1 MLKAKMDCMLR
12 KQEGKPDEL
21 IYKVPA
27 PGWSTAMMSSADR
40 TNRRILI
47 VDDTASIH
55 EDFRKILAH
64 ADAPGDSLSDA
75 EAALFGT
82 PVSASLEHFFLDS
95 AFQGREALDKVQ
107 AALDHDAPYAMAFI
121 DMRMPP
127 GWDGLETIE
136 RLWQVDPKLQI
147 ALCTA
152 YSDYSW
158 EDITERLQLGDRLL
172 ILKKPFDA
180 IEIRQMASA
189 LTVKWQMTEDAALKM
204 DQLEQAVE
212 ERTREL
218 ADANIIV
225 QNSPTILYRLR
236 GEPSFT
242 LMYISHN
249 ITKFGHLAAQLV
261 ASPDW
266 AQTLIHPADQ
276 AKVRSAMLRILD
288 RDVAGASIEFR
299 MRTGDGAFRW
309 VENRYIPVR
318 NDQGQLVEVEGII
331 LDITER
337 KLAEEKMA
345 LMARTDSLTGLANRA
360 TLIERLHQAFA
371 AARRGAA
378 PFAMFYLD
386 LDHFKRINDTLGHPI
401 GDLLLQE
408 VSRRIKACTRE
419 NDVVARLGGDEF
431 AILQLDVDEATHCA
445 ALATKI
451 RDTLVLPYSLEGNE
465 VRISVSIGISLYSPQ
480 TLSAESLMAQSDMAL
495 YRSKDQ
501 GRNQF
506 HFHSEEINQ
515 EVTERVTLAN
525 DLKLALE
532 RDELHLHYLPEVD
545 LGTGKILGMAAQV
558 RWLHPQRGWLEAEDF
573 MPAAEKTGIV
583 IALGHW
589 LLDQACRQMRAW
601 RDQNVAPP
609 LIAIHLS
616 LVQLKTG
623 PELIY
628 DVLRTTARWDLCPWD
643 LRFDVTEGTLA
654 QTKWTHNDI
663 LPRLCE
669 LGVKIAID
677 DFGTEYSSFDYLKT
691 YRVNHLKLAQR
702 FLDSASSD
710 PDNAMT
716 LRAILNFAREVGIGV
731 TAEGVET
738 QEQRTTLISNG
749 TPLGHSPGM
758 AVDSDQAGELLKARS
773 AAVDGSPWSADPTSE
788 NLR

>member
-1 MLKAKMDCMLR
+1 
-12 KQEGKPDEL
+12 
-21 IYKVPA
+21 
-27 PGWSTAMMSSADR
+27 
-40 TNRRILI
+40 
-47 VDDTASIH
+47 
-55 EDFRKILAH
+55 
-64 ADAPGDSLSDA
+64 
-75 EAALFGT
+75 
-82 PVSASLEHFFLDS
+82 
-95 AFQGREALDKVQ
+95 
-107 AALDHDAPYAMAFI
+107 
-121 DMRMPP
+121 
-127 GWDGLETIE
+127 
-136 RLWQVDPKLQI
+136 
-147 ALCTA
+147 
-152 YSDYSW
+152 
-158 EDITERLQLGDRLL
+158 
-172 ILKKPFDA
+172 
-180 IEIRQMASA
+180 
-189 LTVKWQMTEDAALKM
+189 
-204 DQLEQAVE
+204 
-212 ERTREL
+212 
-218 ADANIIV
+218 
-225 QNSPTILYRLR
+225 
-236 GEPSFT
+236 
-242 LMYISHN
+242 
-249 ITKFGHLAAQLV
+249 
-261 ASPDW
+261 
-266 AQTLIHPADQ
+266 
-276 AKVRSAMLRILD
+276 
-288 RDVAGASIEFR
+288 
-299 MRTGDGAFRW
+299 
-309 VENRYIPVR
+309 
-318 NDQGQLVEVEGII
+318 
-331 LDITER
+331 
-337 KLAEEKMA
+337 
-345 LMARTDSLTGLANRA
+345 MARTDSLTGLANRA

-371 AARRGAA
+371 AARRGAS

-408 VSRRIKACTRE
+408 VSRRIRACTRE

-431 AILQLDVDEATHCA
+431 AILQLNVDEATHCA

-480 TLSAESLMAQSDMAL
+480 TLSADSLMAQSDMAL

-506 HFHSEEINQ
+506 HFHSEEINR

-545 LGTGKILGMAAQV
+545 LGTGRILGMAAQV
-558 RWLHPQRGWLEAEDF
+558 RWLHPRRGWLEAEDF

-589 LLDQACRQMRAW
+589 LLDQACRQMSAW

-623 PELIY
+623 SELIY
-628 DVLRTTARWDLCPWD
+628 DVLRTTARWGLCPWD

-738 QEQRTTLISNG
+738 QEQRTTLISSG
-749 TPLGHSPGM
+749 TPLGHSLGT

-773 AAVDGSPWSADPTSE
+773 AAVDGSAWSADPTSE
-788 NLR
+788 NFR

>member
-1 MLKAKMDCMLR
+1 
-12 KQEGKPDEL
+12 
-21 IYKVPA
+21 
-27 PGWSTAMMSSADR
+27 MMVSADR

-55 EDFRKILAH
+55 EDFRKILACT
-64 ADAPGDSLSDA
+64 DAPGDSLSDA

-158 EDITERLQLGDRLL
+158 EDIAERLQLGDRLL

-189 LTVKWQMTEDAALKM
+189 LTVKWQMTEDAELKM

-249 ITKFGHLAAQLV
+249 ITKFGHVAAQLV
-261 ASPDW
+261 ASADW
-266 AQTLIHPADQ
+266 AQTLIHPDDQ
-276 AKVRSAMLRILD
+276 AKVKNAMLRILD

-337 KLAEEKMA
+337 RLAEEKMA

-408 VSRRIKACTRE
+408 VARRIKACTRE

-451 RDTLVLPYSLEGNE
+451 RDTLLLPYSLEGNE

-480 TLSAESLMAQSDMAL
+480 TLSADSLMAQSDMAL
-495 YRSKDQ
+495 YRSKDK

-545 LGTGKILGMAAQV
+545 LGTGRILGMATQV
-558 RWLHPQRGWLEAEDF
+558 RWLHPLRGWLEAEDF

-738 QEQRTTLISNG
+738 QEQRTTLISSG
-749 TPLGHSPGM
+749 TSLGHSLGA

-773 AAVDGSPWSADPTSE
+773 AAVDGGSRSADPTSE
-788 NLR
+788 NFR

>member
-1 MLKAKMDCMLR
+1 MLKAKMDCMFR

-27 PGWSTAMMSSADR
+27 PSWITPMMVSADR

-55 EDFRKILAH
+55 EDFRKILACT
-64 ADAPGDSLSDA
+64 DAPGDSLSDA

-158 EDITERLQLGDRLL
+158 EDIAERLQLGDRLL

-189 LTVKWQMTEDAALKM
+189 LTVKWQMTEDAELKM

-249 ITKFGHLAAQLV
+249 ITKFGHVAAQLV
-261 ASPDW
+261 ASADW
-266 AQTLIHPADQ
+266 AQTLIHPDDQ
-276 AKVRSAMLRILD
+276 AKVKNAMLRILD

-345 LMARTDSLTGLANRA
+345 LMARTDSLTGMANRA

-445 ALATKI
+445 ALATKV
-451 RDTLVLPYSLEGNE
+451 RDTLLLPYSLEGNE

-480 TLSAESLMAQSDMAL
+480 TLSADSLMAQSDMAL
-495 YRSKDQ
+495 YRSKDK

-525 DLKLALE
+525 DLKRALE

-545 LGTGKILGMAAQV
+545 LGTGRILGMATQV
-558 RWLHPQRGWLEAEDF
+558 RWLHPLRGWLEAEDF

-738 QEQRTTLISNG
+738 QEQRTTLISSG
-749 TPLGHSPGM
+749 TPLGHSLGA

-773 AAVDGSPWSADPTSE
+773 AAMDGGSRSADPTSE
-788 NLR
+788 NFR

>member
-27 PGWSTAMMSSADR
+27 PGWSTAMMASADR

-55 EDFRKILAH
+55 EDFRKILAYT
-64 ADAPGDSLSDA
+64 DAPGDSLSDA

-82 PVSASLEHFFLDS
+82 PVSTSLEHFFLDS

-158 EDITERLQLGDRLL
+158 EDISERLQLGDRLL

-249 ITKFGHLAAQLV
+249 ITKFGHVAARLV
-261 ASPDW
+261 ASADW
-266 AQTLIHPADQ
+266 AQTLIHPGDQ

-371 AARRGAA
+371 SARRGAA

-480 TLSAESLMAQSDMAL
+480 TLSADSLMAQSDMAL
-495 YRSKDQ
+495 YRSKDK

-749 TPLGHSPGM
+749 TPLGHSLGT

-773 AAVDGSPWSADPTSE
+773 AAVDGSAWSADPTSE
-788 NLR
+788 DFR

>member
-1 MLKAKMDCMLR
+1 
-12 KQEGKPDEL
+12 
-21 IYKVPA
+21 
-27 PGWSTAMMSSADR
+27 MMASADR

-55 EDFRKILAH
+55 EDFRKILAYT
-64 ADAPGDSLSDA
+64 DAPGDSLSDA

-82 PVSASLEHFFLDS
+82 PVSTSLEHFFLDS

-158 EDITERLQLGDRLL
+158 EDISERLQLGDRLL

-249 ITKFGHLAAQLV
+249 ITKFGHVAARLV
-261 ASPDW
+261 ASADW
-266 AQTLIHPADQ
+266 AQTLIHPGDQ

-371 AARRGAA
+371 SARRGAA

-480 TLSAESLMAQSDMAL
+480 TLSADSLMAQSDMAL
-495 YRSKDQ
+495 YRSKDK

-749 TPLGHSPGM
+749 TPLGHSLGT

-773 AAVDGSPWSADPTSE
+773 AAVDGSAWSADPTSE
-788 NLR
+788 DFR

>member
-1 MLKAKMDCMLR
+1 MM
-12 KQEGKPDEL
+12 
-21 IYKVPA
+21 A
-27 PGWSTAMMSSADR
+27 PADR

-55 EDFRKILAH
+55 EDFRKILAYT
-64 ADAPGDSLSDA
+64 DAPGDSLSDA

-82 PVSASLEHFFLDS
+82 PVSTSLEHFFLDS

-158 EDITERLQLGDRLL
+158 EDIAERLQLGDRLL

-249 ITKFGHLAAQLV
+249 ITKFGHVAAQLV
-261 ASPDW
+261 ASADW
-266 AQTLIHPADQ
+266 AQTLIHPEDQ

-337 KLAEEKMA
+337 KLIEEKMA

-408 VSRRIKACTRE
+408 VARRIKACTRE

-480 TLSAESLMAQSDMAL
+480 TLSADSLMAQSDMAL

-506 HFHSEEINQ
+506 HFHSEEINR

-545 LGTGKILGMAAQV
+545 LGTGRILGMAAQV

-773 AAVDGSPWSADPTSE
+773 AAVDGSAWSADPTSE
-788 NLR
+788 NFR

>member
-1 MLKAKMDCMLR
+1 ML
-12 KQEGKPDEL
+12 
-21 IYKVPA
+21 
-27 PGWSTAMMSSADR
+27 STDR

-47 VDDTASIH
+47 VDDTAAIH
-55 EDFRKILAH
+55 EDFRKILA
-64 ADAPGDSLSDA
+64 PREKTEYSLSSV
-75 EAALFGT
+75 EATLFGT
-82 PVSASLEHFFLDS
+82 SVSSSLEYFVLDS
-95 AFQGREALDKVQ
+95 AFQGQEALDKVQ
-107 AALDHDAPYAMAFI
+107 AAQDRERPYAMAFI

-136 RLWQVDPKLQI
+136 RLWQIAPKLQI

-152 YSDYSW
+152 HSDYSW
-158 EDITERLQLGDRLL
+158 EDIAERLELSDRLL

-204 DQLEQAVE
+204 DQLEKAVE

-236 GEPSFT
+236 GEPSFA

-249 ITKFGHLAAQLV
+249 ITKFGHVAAQLV
-261 ASPDW
+261 ASADW
-266 AQTLIHPADQ
+266 ARTLIHPDDQ
-276 AKVRSAMLRILD
+276 SKVESAMLRALD
-288 RDVAGASIEFR
+288 RDIAGASIEFR
-299 MRTGDGAFRW
+299 MRTGDGTFRW
-309 VENRYIPVR
+309 VENRYVPVR

-337 KLAEEKMA
+337 RLAEEKIA
-345 LMARTDSLTGLANRA
+345 LLARTDGLTGLANRA

-401 GDLLLQE
+401 GDLLLLE
-408 VSRRIKACTRE
+408 VSRRISSCTRE

-431 AILQLDVDEATHCA
+431 AILQLEVGEATNCA
-445 ALATKI
+445 ALAVKI
-451 RDTLVLPYSLEGNE
+451 LDTLMLPFSLEGNE
-465 VRISVSIGISLYSPQ
+465 MRISVSIGISLYSPQ
-480 TLSAESLMAQSDMAL
+480 TLSANSLLAQSDMAL
-495 YRSKDQ
+495 YRSKDK

-506 HFHSEEINQ
+506 HFHNEEIDQ
-515 EVTERVTLAN
+515 EVTERVTLTN
-525 DLKLALE
+525 DLKQALE
-532 RDELHLHYLPEVD
+532 RNELHLHYLPEVD
-545 LGTGKILGMAAQV
+545 LGTGRILGMATQV
-558 RWLHPQRGWLEAEDF
+558 RWLHPQRGWLEAKDF
-573 MPAAEKTGIV
+573 VPAAEKTGIV
-583 IALGHW
+583 VALGRW
-589 LLDQACRQMRAW
+589 QLDQACRQMRAW
-601 RDQNVAPP
+601 RDQNMAPP
-609 LIAIHLS
+609 LIAIRLS

-628 DVLRTTARWDLCPWD
+628 DVLRTTARWNLCPWD

-669 LGVKIAID
+669 LGVKIAIN

-691 YRVNHLKLAQR
+691 YKVNHLKLTQR
-702 FLDSASSD
+702 FLDSATSNT
-710 PDNAMT
+710 DNAMT
-716 LRAILNFAREVGIGV
+716 LRAILNFAGEAGIRV

-738 QEQRTTLISNG
+738 QEQRDALMSSG
-749 TPLGHSPGM
+749 LQLVHSVSM
-758 AVDSDQAGELLKARS
+758 AVSSDQAGELLKVKS
-773 AAVDGSPWSADPTSE
+773 AAVDDSALSADSTSE

>member
-1 MLKAKMDCMLR
+1 
-12 KQEGKPDEL
+12 
-21 IYKVPA
+21 
-27 PGWSTAMMSSADR
+27 MMASADR

-47 VDDTASIH
+47 VDDTTSIH
-55 EDFRKILAH
+55 EDFRKILACT
-64 ADAPGDSLSDA
+64 DAPGDSLSDA

-158 EDITERLQLGDRLL
+158 EDIAERLQLGDRLL

-189 LTVKWQMTEDAALKM
+189 LTVKWQMTEDAELKM

-249 ITKFGHLAAQLV
+249 ITKFGHVAAQLV
-261 ASPDW
+261 ASADW
-266 AQTLIHPADQ
+266 AQTLIHPDDQ
-276 AKVRSAMLRILD
+276 AKVKNAMLRILD

-318 NDQGQLVEVEGII
+318 NDQSQLVEVEGII

-337 KLAEEKMA
+337 RLAEEKMA

-408 VSRRIKACTRE
+408 VARRIKACTRE

-451 RDTLVLPYSLEGNE
+451 RDTLLLPYSLEGNE

-480 TLSAESLMAQSDMAL
+480 TLSADSLMAQSDMAL
-495 YRSKDQ
+495 YRSKDK

-545 LGTGKILGMAAQV
+545 LGTGRILGMATQV
-558 RWLHPQRGWLEAEDF
+558 RWLHPLRGWLEAEDF

-738 QEQRTTLISNG
+738 QEQRTTLISSG
-749 TPLGHSPGM
+749 TSLGHSLGA

-773 AAVDGSPWSADPTSE
+773 AAVDGSTRSADPTSE
-788 NLR
+788 NFR

>member
-1 MLKAKMDCMLR
+1 MLKAKMDCMSR

-27 PGWSTAMMSSADR
+27 LGWSTTMMASADR

-55 EDFRKILAH
+55 EDFRKILACT
-64 ADAPGDSLSDA
+64 DAPEDSLSDA

-82 PVSASLEHFFLDS
+82 PVSAALEHFYLDS
-95 AFQGREALDKVQ
+95 AFQGREALNMVQ
-107 AALDHDAPYAMAFI
+107 AALERNAPYAMAFI

-158 EDITERLQLGDRLL
+158 EDIAERLQLGDRLL

-236 GEPSFT
+236 GEPSFK

-249 ITKFGHLAAQLV
+249 ITKFGHVAAQLV
-261 ASPDW
+261 ASDDW
-266 AQTLIHPADQ
+266 AQTLIHPDDQ
-276 AKVRSAMLRILD
+276 AKVESAMLRVLD

-371 AARRGAA
+371 AARRGAS

-408 VSRRIKACTRE
+408 VSRRIRACTRE

-431 AILQLDVDEATHCA
+431 AILQLNVDEATHCA

-506 HFHSEEINQ
+506 HFHSEEINR

-545 LGTGKILGMAAQV
+545 LGTGRILGMAAQV
-558 RWLHPQRGWLEAEDF
+558 RWLHPRRGWLEAEDF

-589 LLDQACRQMRAW
+589 LLDQACRQMSAW

-623 PELIY
+623 SELIY
-628 DVLRTTARWDLCPWD
+628 DVLRTTARWGLCPWD

-738 QEQRTTLISNG
+738 QEQRTTLISSG
-749 TPLGHSPGM
+749 TPLGHSLGT

-773 AAVDGSPWSADPTSE
+773 AAVDGSAWSADPTSE
-788 NLR
+788 NFR

>member
-1 MLKAKMDCMLR
+1 MM
-12 KQEGKPDEL
+12 
-21 IYKVPA
+21 A
-27 PGWSTAMMSSADR
+27 PADR

-55 EDFRKILAH
+55 EDFRKILAYT
-64 ADAPGDSLSDA
+64 DAPGDSLSDA

-82 PVSASLEHFFLDS
+82 PVSTSLEHFFLDS

-158 EDITERLQLGDRLL
+158 EDIAERLQLGDRLL

-249 ITKFGHLAAQLV
+249 ITKFGHVAAQLV
-261 ASPDW
+261 ASADW
-266 AQTLIHPADQ
+266 AQTLIHPEDQ

-408 VSRRIKACTRE
+408 VARRIKACTRE

-480 TLSAESLMAQSDMAL
+480 TLSADSLMAQSDMAL

-506 HFHSEEINQ
+506 HFHSEEINR

-545 LGTGKILGMAAQV
+545 LGTGRILGMAAQV

-773 AAVDGSPWSADPTSE
+773 AAVDGSAWSADPTSE
-788 NLR
+788 NFR

>member
-1 MLKAKMDCMLR
+1 
-12 KQEGKPDEL
+12 
-21 IYKVPA
+21 
-27 PGWSTAMMSSADR
+27 MMVSADR

-55 EDFRKILAH
+55 EDFRKILACT
-64 ADAPGDSLSDA
+64 DAPGDSLSDA

-158 EDITERLQLGDRLL
+158 EDIAERLQLGDRLL

-189 LTVKWQMTEDAALKM
+189 LTVKWQMTEDAELKM

-249 ITKFGHLAAQLV
+249 ITKFGHVAAQLV
-261 ASPDW
+261 ASADW
-266 AQTLIHPADQ
+266 AQTLIHPDDQ
-276 AKVRSAMLRILD
+276 AKVKNAMLRILD

-345 LMARTDSLTGLANRA
+345 LMARTDSLTGMANRA

-445 ALATKI
+445 ALATKV
-451 RDTLVLPYSLEGNE
+451 RDTLLLPYSLEGNE

-480 TLSAESLMAQSDMAL
+480 TLSADSLMAQSDMAL
-495 YRSKDQ
+495 YRSKDK

-525 DLKLALE
+525 DLKRALE

-545 LGTGKILGMAAQV
+545 LGTGRILGMATQV
-558 RWLHPQRGWLEAEDF
+558 RWLHPLRGWLEAEDF

-738 QEQRTTLISNG
+738 QEQRTTLISSG
-749 TPLGHSPGM
+749 TPLGHSLGA

-773 AAVDGSPWSADPTSE
+773 AAMDGGSRSADPTSE
-788 NLR
+788 NFR